1 MLTDVPEDV
10 ESSHDS
16 QEEHVVLEIQAMVD
30 EPQPNPDA
38 TDQLMLIECSQPA
51 HIKPTQAAVRTS
63 STGVAAYQMIC

>member
-38 TDQLMLIECSQPA
+38 TDQLMLIECALSLL
-51 HIKPTQAAVRTS
+51 TS
-63 STGVAAYQMIC
+63 SPPRLQSGRAARALQHTR